1 MTTYTDILARA
12 EEATQRKRLEAA
24 PPKLIRRQVPNGK
37 LCSTCQQFKEPSDFS
52 PNKRYRDGLQSE
64 CKSCHA
70 MRARRAFLR

>member
-12 EEATQRKRLEAA
+12 EESKLRKQLENA
-24 PPKLIRRQVPNGK
+24 PKLIRRQVPQGK
-37 LCSTCQQFKEPSDFS
+37 FCSTCQQFKEPSDFS

-70 MRARRAFLR
+70 MSARRAFLR